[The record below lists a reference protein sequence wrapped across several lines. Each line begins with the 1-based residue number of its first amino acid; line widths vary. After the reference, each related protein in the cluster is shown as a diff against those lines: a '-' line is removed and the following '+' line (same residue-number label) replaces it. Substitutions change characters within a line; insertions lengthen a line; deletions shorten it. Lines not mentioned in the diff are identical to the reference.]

1 MFPAAAAVGATVH
14 PIWGAGIAATPLAV
28 VRAPQPEHPVPSQQ
42 IAQEIALRLDAGTLH
57 IDCPCCGTAMLC
69 KRDKRGF
76 PFSYCGDCRL
86 QIGARTTRL
95 QAWWLALAA
104 VWVERQAQHG

>member
-69 KRDKRGF
+69 KRD
-76 PFSYCGDCRL
+76 
-86 QIGARTTRL
+86 
-95 QAWWLALAA
+95 
-104 VWVERQAQHG
+104 